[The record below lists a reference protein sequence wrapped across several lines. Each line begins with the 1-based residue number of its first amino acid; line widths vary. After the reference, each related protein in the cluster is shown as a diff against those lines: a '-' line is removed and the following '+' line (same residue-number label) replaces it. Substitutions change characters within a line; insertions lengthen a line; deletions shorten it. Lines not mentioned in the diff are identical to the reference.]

1 MRTNIENA
9 ATQIHLVAPTA
20 ARRTPA
26 PEKLRR
32 IPVGV
37 ITTVDL
43 THGPGRE
50 ASTAPVARADSATP
64 EAQARPA
71 AETRKGK
78 QPRARKN
85 EPVPPEKPD
94 TIKAKPRTG
103 KKAAGKSERKSKPTA
118 REGSKKDTVLALLRR
133 PEGATLAQIVKATE
147 WQAHSVRGFL
157 SGTVGKK
164 MKLKLKSGKRDN
176 GERVYSVRA

>member
-85 EPVPPEKPD
+85 EPVPPEKPG
-94 TIKAKPRTG
+94 TIKAKPPTG
-103 KKAAGKSERKSKPTA
+103 NKAAGKSERKSNPTV

-133 PEGATLAQIVKATE
+133 SQGATLAEIVKATE